1 MTGDEQPM
9 YKLCFAL
16 IFLLAREVAAPAVS
30 VLPPMT
36 IFENDQV
43 RVIRTLEKPHVK
55 GKFHEHQMNRDM
67 IYLQL
72 GKQRFEYQ
80 DGRKPVISEYEAG
93 QVSWSA
99 AEGMHSP
106 ECLTDEPFN
115 IVEVE
120 LKRPG
125 TGKKIASSLDPLK
138 IDAHGAEQHF
148 VRSCAQGETER
159 AVAVVGIEPVVAGLQ
174 HKGGSDAQ
182 GFVARARNLEE
193 DLLLALEQYLAV
205 VHAPRGEHDA
215 ISINQLLTRQAL
227 IGLDRFR

>member
-55 GKFHEHQMNRDM
+55 GKFHEHQMNRVM

-138 IDAHGAEQHF
+138 IDPKDYKLEFENDQVRVFRNRIGPNGTVPMHEHTLNRVNVFLTDQN
-148 VRSCAQGETER
+148 VRSTEPNGKT
-159 AVAVVGIEPVVAGLQ
+159 AIAQ
-174 HKGGSDAQ
+174 HKAGEAIWSSPVTHMEQ
-182 GFVARARNLEE
+182 NL
-193 DLLLALEQYLAV
+193 
-205 VHAPRGEHDA
+205 
-215 ISINQLLTRQAL
+215 N
-227 IGLDRFR
+227 DRPFEVITVEIKE